1 MDVVLVGP
9 PGSGKSAVG
18 RRVARASGAAFIDL
32 DEAIEQAAGTS
43 VVRIFETEG
52 EAGFRARERVAIERL
67 GAADPAPRTTR
78 VVAAGGG
85 AVVDPRNRWRLY
97 RGRRAFHLT
106 AAPEVVAGRLATS
119 RNVRPLIAG
128 REPTSAVRDLLAAR
142 ARFYDAAEP
151 VEGSGRVDDVAGRL
165 ADAIARP
172 APDGTGLLSA
182 PTAVGR
188 IDIGAGHAV
197 RATAAAID
205 SLGARRATLASE
217 PEAWRRHGERI
228 AAAIG
233 SDGSIEVQPLL
244 LPRGEEAKTMAAY
257 EAALRDLA
265 ARRMERGEP
274 IVACGGGALG
284 DAAGFIAATWLR
296 GVPLVQLPTTLLAQ
310 VDSAIGGKVGLNLP
324 EGKNLVG
331 AFHQPATIVLDVEL
345 LATLPARELRAAL
358 GECVKYAVLGDDRI
372 FELLEAEGPAIA
384 VGAASAFESGAVAEL
399 VERCAWA
406 KVEVVTADER
416 EQALRMHLNLGH
428 SIAHGIE
435 AAAGYRDVLHGEA
448 VARGLLGALEV
459 GRALGVTPDALVER
473 TTTLI
478 EQLGL
483 AVGPLPYRGR
493 PGRRRPWRRQEG
505 RRRPPALG
513 AAVG

>member
-1 MDVVLVGP
+1 M
-9 PGSGKSAVG
+9 
-18 RRVARASGAAFIDL
+18 
-32 DEAIEQAAGTS
+32 
-43 VVRIFETEG
+43 
-52 EAGFRARERVAIERL
+52 
-67 GAADPAPRTTR
+67 
-78 VVAAGGG
+78 
-85 AVVDPRNRWRLY
+85 
-97 RGRRAFHLT
+97 
-106 AAPEVVAGRLATS
+106 
-119 RNVRPLIAG
+119 
-128 REPTSAVRDLLAAR
+128 
-142 ARFYDAAEP
+142 
-151 VEGSGRVDDVAGRL
+151 
-165 ADAIARP
+165 
-172 APDGTGLLSA
+172 
-182 PTAVGR
+182 
-188 IDIGAGHAV
+188 
-197 RATAAAID
+197 
-205 SLGARRATLASE
+205 
-217 PEAWRRHGERI
+217 
-228 AAAIG
+228 
-233 SDGSIEVQPLL
+233 
-244 LPRGEEAKTMAAY
+244 
-257 EAALRDLA
+257 
-265 ARRMERGEP
+265 
-274 IVACGGGALG
+274 
-284 DAAGFIAATWLR
+284 
-296 GVPLVQLPTTLLAQ
+296 
-310 VDSAIGGKVGLNLP
+310 
-324 EGKNLVG
+324 
-331 AFHQPATIVLDVEL
+331 LDVEL

-358 GECVKYAVLGDDRI
+358 GECVKYAVLGDDRV
-372 FELLEAEGPAIA
+372 FELLEADGAAIA